1 MTVAYFCVLA
11 AALLPYVFTGIAK
24 WSTDFDNR
32 APREYLSRLSG
43 YRQRA
48 HWVQLNAFE
57 TFPVFA
63 AAVIIAQQRGAP
75 QSRVDALALAFVA
88 ARAAYGALYLADLA
102 TLRSIVWIAS
112 MGLVVALFLV

>member
-1 MTVAYFCVLA
+1 MTVAHVCVLA

-24 WSTDFDNR
+24 WSPDFDNR
-32 APREYLSRLSG
+32 APREYLSRLGG

-63 AAVIIAQQRGAP
+63 AGVLIAHQTGAP
-75 QSRVDALALAFVA
+75 QARVDALALAFVG
-88 ARAAYGALYLADLA
+88 ARVLYGVCYLADLA
-102 TLRSIVWIAS
+102 TLRSLVWIAS
-112 MGLVVALFLV
+112 MALAVALFLA

>member
-1 MTVAYFCVLA
+1 MNVAYACVLI
-11 AALLPYVFTGIAK
+11 AALLPYAFTGIAK
-24 WSTDFDNR
+24 ASGSFDNR

-63 AAVIIAQQRGAP
+63 AGVLVAHQAGAP
-75 QSRVDALALAFVA
+75 QGRIDALALAFVA
-88 ARAAYGALYLADLA
+88 ARVVYGVCYLADLA
-102 TLRSIVWIAS
+102 TLRSLVWIAS
-112 MGLVVALFLV
+112 MGIVVALFFA

>member
-1 MTVAYFCVLA
+1 MNVAYACLLA

-24 WSTDFDNR
+24 WSGEFDNR
-32 APREYLSRLSG
+32 VPREYLSRLSG

-63 AAVIIAQQRGAP
+63 AGVLVAHQVGAP
-75 QSRVDALALAFVA
+75 QGRIDALALAFVA
-88 ARAAYGALYLADLA
+88 ARVLYGVCYLADLA
-102 TLRSIVWIAS
+102 TLRSLVWIAS
-112 MGLVVALFLV
+112 MGIVVALFLA

>member
-1 MTVAYFCVLA
+1 MNVAYLCVLV

-24 WSTDFDNR
+24 WSGEFDNR
-32 APREYLSRLSG
+32 VPREYLSRLSG

-63 AAVIIAQQRGAP
+63 AAVIIAQQAGAS
-75 QSRVDALALAFVA
+75 QGRIDALALSFVG
-88 ARAAYGALYLADLA
+88 ARILYGVFYLADLA
-102 TLRSIVWIAS
+102 TLRSLVWIGS
-112 MGLVVALFLV
+112 MGIIVALFLV

>member
-1 MTVAYFCVLA
+1 MSVAYACVLA

-24 WSTDFDNR
+24 WSGDFDNR
-32 APREYLSRLSG
+32 EPREYLSRLSG

-63 AAVIIAQQRGAP
+63 AGVLIAHQSGAP
-75 QSRVDALALAFVA
+75 QSRIDALALAFVV
-88 ARAAYGALYLADLA
+88 ARVVYGVCYLADLA
-102 TLRSIVWIAS
+102 TLRSLVWIVS
-112 MGLVVALFLV
+112 MAIAAALYFA

>member
-1 MTVAYFCVLA
+1 MNVAYACVLA

-24 WSTDFDNR
+24 WSGDFDNR
-32 APREYLSRLSG
+32 IPREYLSRLSG

-63 AAVIIAQQRGAP
+63 AAVIIAHQSGAP
-75 QSRVDALALAFVA
+75 QGRVDALALAFVA
-88 ARAAYGALYLADLA
+88 ARVLYGVFYVADLA
-102 TLRSIVWIAS
+102 TLRTLVWIGS
-112 MGLVVALFLV
+112 MGLVVALFVA

>member
-1 MTVAYFCVLA
+1 MNVAYACGLA

-24 WSTDFDNR
+24 WSSDFDNR
-32 APREYLSRLSG
+32 LPREYLSRLSG

-63 AAVIIAQQRGAP
+63 AGVFVAHQRGAP
-75 QSRVDALALAFVA
+75 QGRIDALALAFVA
-88 ARAAYGALYLADLA
+88 ARALYGVCYLADLA
-102 TLRSIVWIAS
+102 TLRTLVW
-112 MGLVVALFLV
+112 MV